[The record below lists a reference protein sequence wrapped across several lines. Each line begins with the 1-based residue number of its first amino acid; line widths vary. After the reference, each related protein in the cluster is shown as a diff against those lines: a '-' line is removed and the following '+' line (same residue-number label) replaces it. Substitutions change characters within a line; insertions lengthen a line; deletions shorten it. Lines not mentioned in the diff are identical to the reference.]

1 MKALHE
7 NNYWEANVE
16 LLIIPEFDKAY
27 HQDKSKNKQD
37 SSTILWGIYYAYHP
51 ESKYYNLPNKLEIL
65 EKNFIKQKGF
75 NWDNY
80 SDIVEIYKSMVLTDS
95 ERALVEWGEIMT
107 MRSIAM
113 KKLYKELLDQE
124 IAEIDTKSLKE
135 VDSMLASTPK
145 MFEDYKKIR
154 KDYEEE
160 KTSKKGKRNVSLSDS
175 GEI

>member
-1 MKALHE
+1 
-7 NNYWEANVE
+7 
-16 LLIIPEFDKAY
+16 
-27 HQDKSKNKQD
+27 
-37 SSTILWGIYYAYHP
+37 
-51 ESKYYNLPNKLEIL
+51 
-65 EKNFIKQKGF
+65 
-75 NWDNY
+75 
-80 SDIVEIYKSMVLTDS
+80 MVLTDS

-107 MRSIAM
+107 MRSVAM

>member
-1 MKALHE
+1 MKAPHE
-7 NNYWEANVE
+7 YNYWEVNSE
-16 LLIIPEFDKAY
+16 LLIIPEFDKIY
-27 HQDKSKNKQD
+27 HKDKSKNKQD
-37 SSTILWGIYYAYHP
+37 SSVVLWAVYYAYHP

-65 EKNFIKQKGF
+65 EKNFIKQKDF
-75 NWDNY
+75 NWENY
-80 SDIVEIYKSMVLTDS
+80 TELTEVYKSMVLSDS

-107 MRSIAM
+107 MRSVAM

-160 KTSKKGKRNVSLSDS
+160 KTAKKGKRNMSLTDS

>member
-16 LLIIPEFDKAY
+16 LLIIPEFDKVY
-27 HQDKSKNKQD
+27 HKDKSKNKQD
-37 SSTILWGIYYAYHP
+37 SSTVLWGIYYAYHP

-65 EKNFIKQKGF
+65 EKNFIKQKDF

>member
-16 LLIIPEFDKAY
+16 LLIIPKFNEAY
-27 HQDKSKNKQD
+27 YKDKSKNKQD

-65 EKNFIKQKGF
+65 EKNFIKQKDF
-75 NWDNY
+75 NWNNY

-124 IAEIDTKSLKE
+124 IDEIDTKSLKE

>member
-7 NNYWEANVE
+7 NNYWEINSE
-16 LLIIPEFDKAY
+16 LLIIPEFDKVY
-27 HQDKSKNKQD
+27 HKDKSKNKQD
-37 SSTILWGIYYAYHP
+37 SSVVLWAIYYAYHP

-65 EKNFIKQKGF
+65 EKNFIKQKDF
-75 NWDNY
+75 NWDTYANLTE
-80 SDIVEIYKSMVLTDS
+80 VYKSMVLSDS

-107 MRSIAM
+107 MRSVAM

-160 KTSKKGKRNVSLSDS
+160 KTAKKGKRNMSLTDS